1 VRRKLLIGVFAL
13 IVALSAVAAGGSAT
27 RSSPRQMSCGQ
38 TLVIVLFWPHG
49 HGAIRSVGFTAD
61 PRPHVEIY
69 KYGTKGYPKRNFVAY
84 GNAGGKTRFA
94 KTCYTTPSAPPGH
107 TIPQQATVRKARALS
122 CRLPSKALIRTR
134 SVAGRFQ
141 IDVGTPGARV
151 FSAKLRRR
159 GSWLDYSGIS
169 CNVGPAPH

>member
-1 VRRKLLIGVFAL
+1 VQRALLIGVIAL
-13 IVALSAVAAGGSAT
+13 TVALSAVAAGGSAP

-61 PRPHVEIY
+61 RSPHVEIY

-94 KTCYTTPSAPPGH
+94 KTCYTTAGAPPGN
-107 TIPQQATVRKARALS
+107 TISQQATVRKARALS
-122 CRLPSKALIRTR
+122 CRLPTKALVRMR

-151 FSAKLRRR
+151 FSAKLRAR

-169 CNVGPAPH
+169 CNVGPAPR